1 MSLNFPTA
9 FWKTDALPVAEDLD
23 ITWTTALASS
33 YAAYDTLPGY
43 DNYKLNQ
50 PVDELGSPIVPQG
63 EAQNFPWTIGDT
75 NNVPFVTID
84 GNGAQDFFYFYYEG
98 HNWQGDTENVGKA
111 AYWTPYFGW
120 RQDEEGTYDG
130 TYINFAE
137 FHEPNPWKVKVPSD
151 GTHEIQLFFESDYS
165 TALCTGTGGEE
176 EPTKQDWDITHPAGP
191 WAFQVF
197 NNFIQSGDA
206 TGTFD
211 ISSAQAGKTLQVKV
225 SGLAEDVLPTL
236 VNLGMEPA
244 SGYDAMTLYLEHPNE
259 SNDFICSGKAPT
271 DERNVRS
278 LGENYDQQQIKLY
291 AGSDLSTIVNAQ
303 SVYANAGEG
312 QPRGTTSEDVDQNK
326 RDWPARYVTS
336 NGVGTFTVTNLTAG
350 NGYKIKIKASTIDGI
365 FNSGSFYGFEFSLI
379 N

>member
-9 FWKTDALPVAEDLD
+9 FWKTDAALVAEDLS
-23 ITWTTALASS
+23 IEWTTSLTSS
-33 YAAYDTLPGY
+33 YGT
-43 DNYKLNQ
+43 Q
-50 PVDELGSPIVPQG
+50 PVDELGYPIVPEG

-84 GNGAQDFFYFYYEG
+84 GNGWEDFFYFTYEG
-98 HNWQGDTENVGKA
+98 HNWQGDTENVGNA
-111 AYWTPYFGW
+111 NYWTPYFGW
-120 RQDEEGTYDG
+120 RQDEEGTYNG

-165 TALCTGTGGEE
+165 TAVTTGTGGEE
-176 EPTKQDWDITHPAGP
+176 EITKPDWDIAHPAGP
-191 WAFQVF
+191 EAFQVF

-211 ISSAQAGKTLQVKV
+211 ISSAQAGKTLEVKV
-225 SGLAEDVLPTL
+225 SGLAEDTLPL
-236 VNLGMEPA
+236 LSAFDMEP
-244 SGYDAMTLYLEHPNE
+244 SPTYDAMTLYLEHPNE

-278 LGENYDQQQIKLY
+278 LATSDNYDQQQIKLY
-291 AGSDLSTIVNAQ
+291 AGDDLSTITNAQ
-303 SVYANAGEG
+303 SVYADAGKG

-350 NGYKIKIKASTIDGI
+350 DGYKIKIKASTIDGI
-365 FNSGSFYGFEFSLI
+365 FNSGSFYGFEFSLVD
-379 N
+379 